1 MSTTLVL
8 RMSGTCGVIVL
19 PRGGRRAG
27 HVRVL
32 CYSGGRLEENK
43 CRDVHGSAFAGNR
56 AGR

>member
-1 MSTTLVL
+1 MSFVL

-19 PRGGRRAG
+19 PRGERRAAQ
-27 HVRVL
+27 VWVL

-43 CRDVHGSAFAGNR
+43 CRDIHGYAFAGNR